1 MTNIIRTG
9 PGRRNK
15 GGGSALHWL
24 ARISSVAV
32 VILLVVMLTGENGS
46 GPTGRDTLYLAL
58 FPVGFS
64 LGYLIGWRWP
74 LPGGVISLS
83 CMALSLFVVGRT
95 FDLETYMGWALFSLP
110 GVLFVFAGLRSNG
123 PSKSWF

>member
-1 MTNIIRTG
+1 MTNIISTG
-9 PGRRNK
+9 PGRHK
-15 GGGSALHWL
+15 KSGGSALHWL

-46 GPTGRDTLYLAL
+46 GPAGRDSLYLAL

-64 LGYLIGWRWP
+64 LGYLIGWKWP

-83 CMALSLFVVGRT
+83 CMALSLFIVGKT
-95 FDLETYMGWALFSLP
+95 FDLETYMAWGILSLP
-110 GVLFVFAGLRSNG
+110 GVLFIFAGLKSKG
-123 PSKSWF
+123 TSKSWF